1 MTISLDLQ
9 CGVYA
14 TIPTP
19 PEADT
24 EDYKFEA
31 NLGNLE
37 RHKNKKYNKML
48 EIQLSEESTC
58 LV

>member
-1 MTISLDLQ
+1 MRISLDLP

-24 EDYKFEA
+24 EDSKFEA
-31 NLGNLE
+31 NLGNFE

-48 EIQLSEESTC
+48 
-58 LV
+58 

>member
-1 MTISLDLQ
+1 MRISLDLP

-24 EDYKFEA
+24 EDSKFEA
-31 NLGNLE
+31 NLVTLKGI
-37 RHKNKKYNKML
+37 KIKKTTK
-48 EIQLSEESTC
+48 C
-58 LV
+58 